1 MSDES
6 HSGIVLSLPEYK
18 IHDKNRAALT
28 YVTDMLNKT
37 NRLFDFGFMP
47 ASMPTYQFIL
57 ELQRQGSLVIAQ
69 FPRSA
74 FVRDPYTIPPK
85 PPNVHSNELI
95 ERARLVGGSPAS
107 PATDIEPSQGEPND
121 KDASGTVS
129 EEPPNGEQEEGQV
142 ETQQGIT
149 VPQYDYDHTDIYFFR
164 TAFTEAPN
172 VYYQPPEVIITNPLL
187 KESHK
192 RTIGKDCVL
201 VRNDTLMM
209 GLLPVF
215 QRYAKL
221 LLEGDISLLNALWIS
236 RQHAIVTA
244 SKDSDVKAGNKY
256 ISDIIAGNMAAYLD
270 TALTDGIQPKNT
282 GTHNPQNLTGLLE
295 FHQYLMASWYN
306 EFGLMSSL
314 YNTRREYVSK
324 DEIQS
329 STDILLPRIDDMYV
343 CLQRGIDEMNAI
355 FGTKTLVQKA
365 SAWESKQEENDT
377 RNPDVDHT
385 RNGEVEEGQV
395 ENG

>member
-1 MSDES
+1 M
-6 HSGIVLSLPEYK
+6 
-18 IHDKNRAALT
+18 
-28 YVTDMLNKT
+28 
-37 NRLFDFGFMP
+37 
-47 ASMPTYQFIL
+47 
-57 ELQRQGSLVIAQ
+57 
-69 FPRSA
+69 
-74 FVRDPYTIPPK
+74 
-85 PPNVHSNELI
+85 
-95 ERARLVGGSPAS
+95 
-107 PATDIEPSQGEPND
+107 
-121 KDASGTVS
+121 
-129 EEPPNGEQEEGQV
+129 
-142 ETQQGIT
+142 
-149 VPQYDYDHTDIYFFR
+149 
-164 TAFTEAPN
+164 
-172 VYYQPPEVIITNPLL
+172 
-187 KESHK
+187 
-192 RTIGKDCVL
+192 
-201 VRNDTLMM
+201 
-209 GLLPVF
+209 
-215 QRYAKL
+215 
-221 LLEGDISLLNALWIS
+221 NALWIS

>member
-1 MSDES
+1 MSDTS
-6 HSGIVLSLPEYK
+6 SLAGMRLSLPEYH
-18 IHDKNRAALT
+18 IHDKDKAALV

-37 NRLFDFGFMP
+37 NRLFDFGYMP

-69 FPRSA
+69 FNRSD
-74 FVRDPYTIPPK
+74 FVRDPYVIPPK
-85 PPNVHSNELI
+85 PPDVHSNELI
-95 ERARLVGGSPAS
+95 ERARLVGGNPAPDGQS
-107 PATDIEPSQGEPND
+107 DEPAQDTEPTPDGQP
-121 KDASGTVS
+121 DA
-129 EEPPNGEQEEGQV
+129 NGEKDEGQV

-149 VPQYDYDHTDIYFFR
+149 VPQYDYDRTDLYFFR

-172 VYYQPPEVIITNPLL
+172 VYYMAPKVIITNPLL
-187 KESHK
+187 KQSHE

-201 VRNDTLMM
+201 VRNDTLML

-244 SKDSDVKAGNKY
+244 SKDSDVKAGQKY
-256 ISDIIAGNMAAYLD
+256 ISDIIAGKMGAYMD
-270 TALTDGIQPKNT
+270 TAFVDGIQPKNT
-282 GTHNPQNLTGLLE
+282 GVHNPQNLTGLLE

-395 ENG
+395 EQNA

>member
-1 MSDES
+1 MSES
-6 HSGIVLSLPEYK
+6 SLTGMHLSLPEYY
-18 IHDKNRAALT
+18 IHDKQKAALV

-37 NRLFDFGFMP
+37 NRLFDFGYMP

-69 FPRSA
+69 FDRSD
-74 FVRDPYTIPPK
+74 FVREPYVVPPK
-85 PPNVHSNELI
+85 PPDIHSNELI
-95 ERARLVGGSPAS
+95 ERARLVGGNPTQDGQPDESSLAS
-107 PATDIEPSQGEPND
+107 TQQVPDGQP
-121 KDASGTVS
+121 DA
-129 EEPPNGEQEEGQV
+129 NGEIDEGQV

-149 VPQYDYDHTDIYFFR
+149 VPQYDYDRTNLYFFR

-172 VYYQPPEVIITNPLL
+172 VYYMAPKVIITNPLL
-187 KESHK
+187 KESHE

-201 VRNDTLMM
+201 VRNDTLML

-244 SKDSDVKAGNKY
+244 SKDSDVKAGQKY
-256 ISDIIAGNMAAYLD
+256 IADIIAGKMGAYMD
-270 TALTDGIQPKNT
+270 TAFVDGIQPKNT
-282 GTHNPQNLTGLLE
+282 GAHNPQNLTGLLE

-395 ENG
+395 EQSV

>member
-1 MSDES
+1 MAKFNYE
-6 HSGIVLSLPEYK
+6 GFGVGLPSYD
-18 IHDKNRAALT
+18 IHDKQSARLT
-28 YVTDMLNKT
+28 YITDMLNKT
-37 NRLFDFGFMP
+37 NRLFDFGYLP
-47 ASMPTYQFIL
+47 ASMPAYQFVM
-57 ELQRQGSLVIAQ
+57 ELQKQGCLVIAQ

-74 FVRDPYTIPPK
+74 FVVDPYTIPPK
-85 PPNVHSNELI
+85 PPDVHSNELI
-95 ERARLVGGSPAS
+95 ERARLVNGQAQPQQQSQADPPPDA
-107 PATDIEPSQGEPND
+107 EPSTRVNADPQSQGEQD
-121 KDASGTVS
+121 EGT
-129 EEPPNGEQEEGQV
+129 V
-142 ETQQGIT
+142 ETQQGMA
-149 VPQYDYDHTDIYFFR
+149 VPQYDYDKTDIYFFR
-164 TAFTEAPN
+164 AAFSEAPN
-172 VYYQPPEVIITNPLL
+172 VYYQAPKVIITNPCL
-187 KESHK
+187 KDSHE

-215 QRYAKL
+215 SRYAEL
-221 LLEGDISLLNALWIS
+221 LLEGDISLENALIIS
-236 RQHAIVTA
+236 RMHAIVTA
-244 SKDSDVKAGNKY
+244 SKDADLKAGQKY
-256 ISDIIAGNMAAYLD
+256 IKDLIAGRMDAYGD
-270 TALTDGIQPKNT
+270 TTFTDGIQPKNT
-282 GTHNPQNLTGLLE
+282 GPHNPQNLTGLLE

-377 RNPDVDHT
+377 RNPDADHT

>member
-1 MSDES
+1 MSDTS
-6 HSGIVLSLPEYK
+6 SLTGMRLSLPEYH
-18 IHDKNRAALT
+18 IHDKQRAALT
-28 YVTDMLNKT
+28 YVSDMLNKT
-37 NRLFDFGFMP
+37 NRLFDFGYMP

-69 FPRSA
+69 FDRSD

-85 PPNVHSNELI
+85 PPDVHSNELI
-95 ERARLVGGSPAS
+95 ERARLVGGNPAQDGQ
-107 PATDIEPSQGEPND
+107 P
-121 KDASGTVS
+121 DANNPETQPDGQA
-129 EEPPNGEQEEGQV
+129 NGETDEGQV

-149 VPQYDYDHTDIYFFR
+149 VPQYDYNRTDLYFFR

-172 VYYQPPEVIITNPLL
+172 VYYMAPKVIITNPLL
-187 KESHK
+187 KQSHE

-201 VRNDTLMM
+201 VRNDTLML

-221 LLEGDISLLNALWIS
+221 LLEGDISMLNALWIS
-236 RQHAIVTA
+236 RQHTIVTT
-244 SKDSDVKAGNKY
+244 SKDSDLKAAQKY
-256 ISDIIAGNMAAYLD
+256 ISDLVAGNMGAYMD
-270 TALTDGIQPKNT
+270 TAFVDGIQPKNT
-282 GTHNPQNLTGLLE
+282 GPHNPQNLTGLLE

-377 RNPDVDHT
+377 RSPDVDHT

-395 ENG
+395 EQNV

>member
-1 MSDES
+1 MPDMSSYEGFRYPLGDYE
-6 HSGIVLSLPEYK
+6 
-18 IHDKNRAALT
+18 IHDKKRSIAT
-28 YVTDMLNKT
+28 YVMDMLNKT
-37 NRLFDFGFMP
+37 NRLFDFGYLP
-47 ASMPTYQFIL
+47 ASMPAYQFCL
-57 ELQRQGSLVIAQ
+57 ELQRQGCLVIAQ

-85 PPNVHSNELI
+85 PPDIHSNELI
-95 ERARLVGGSPAS
+95 ERARIANGGETSSPSGQPDESQPPLVDDMA
-107 PATDIEPSQGEPND
+107 QGEVD
-121 KDASGTVS
+121 EGT
-129 EEPPNGEQEEGQV
+129 V
-142 ETQQGIT
+142 ETQQGEI

-164 TAFTEAPN
+164 AAFAEAPN
-172 VYYQPPEVIITNPLL
+172 VYYQAPKVIITNPLL
-187 KESHK
+187 KDSHE

-201 VRNDTLMM
+201 IRNDTLMM

-215 QRYAKL
+215 NRYAKL
-221 LLEGDISLLNALWIS
+221 LAEGDISLLNGLWIS
-236 RQHAIVTA
+236 RQHTIVTA
-244 SKDSDVKAGNKY
+244 SKDSDVKAGEKY
-256 ISDIIAGNMAAYLD
+256 IADIVSGKMGAYMD
-270 TALTDGIQPKNT
+270 TTFTDGIQPKNT
-282 GTHNPQNLTGLLE
+282 GPHTPQLLTGLLE

-343 CLQRGIDEMNAI
+343 CMQRGIDEMNAI

-377 RNPDVDHT
+377 RSPDVDRT

>member
-1 MSDES
+1 MPDFKNFKGFRGYFGSYE
-6 HSGIVLSLPEYK
+6 
-18 IHDKNRAALT
+18 IHDKEQARMT
-28 YVTDMLNKT
+28 YVMDMLNKT
-37 NRLFDFGFMP
+37 NRLFDFGYLP
-47 ASMPTYQFIL
+47 ASMPSYQFIL
-57 ELQRQGSLVIAQ
+57 ELQRQGCLVIAQ

-74 FVRDPYTIPPK
+74 FTQDPYIVPPK
-85 PPNVHSNELI
+85 PPDIRSNELI
-95 ERARLVGGSPAS
+95 QRARSVNG
-107 PATDIEPSQGEPND
+107 EPVQDEQTPTGQPDEPQQGEQD
-121 KDASGTVS
+121 
-129 EEPPNGEQEEGQV
+129 EGQV

-149 VPQYDYDHTDIYFFR
+149 VPQYDYEHTDIYFFR
-164 TAFTEAPN
+164 AAFTDAPN
-172 VYYQPPEVIITNPLL
+172 VYYQAPKVIITSPLL
-187 KESHK
+187 KDSHE

-201 VRNDTLMM
+201 VRNDTLML

-215 QRYAKL
+215 NRYAQL
-221 LLEGDISLLNALWIS
+221 LLEGDISLLNGLWIT

-244 SKDSDVKAGNKY
+244 AKDADVKAGEKY
-256 ISDIIAGNMAAYLD
+256 IADLIAGKMGAYMD

-282 GTHNPQNLTGLLE
+282 GPHNPQNLTGLLE

-395 ENG
+395 ETDE

>member
-1 MSDES
+1 MSES
-6 HSGIVLSLPEYK
+6 SLTGMCLSLPEYH
-18 IHDKNRAALT
+18 IHDKQRAALV

-37 NRLFDFGFMP
+37 NRLFDFGYMP

-57 ELQRQGSLVIAQ
+57 ELQRQGSLVIAK
-69 FPRSA
+69 FDRSD
-74 FVRDPYTIPPK
+74 FVRDPYVVPPQ
-85 PPNVHSNELI
+85 PPDIHSNELI
-95 ERARLVGGSPAS
+95 ERARIVGGTPTQDGQ
-107 PATDIEPSQGEPND
+107 PDENMSQ
-121 KDASGTVS
+121 V
-129 EEPPNGEQEEGQV
+129 PNGQPDVNGEKDEGQV

-149 VPQYDYDHTDIYFFR
+149 VPQYDYDRTDLYFFR

-172 VYYQPPEVIITNPLL
+172 VYYMAPKVIITNPLL
-187 KESHK
+187 KQSHE

-201 VRNDTLMM
+201 VRNDTLML

-244 SKDSDVKAGNKY
+244 SKDSDVKAGQKY
-256 ISDIIAGNMAAYLD
+256 IADIIAGKMGAYMD
-270 TALTDGIQPKNT
+270 TAFVDGIQPKNT

-395 ENG
+395 EQNV

>member
-1 MSDES
+1 MSES
-6 HSGIVLSLPEYK
+6 SLTGMHLSLPEYH
-18 IHDKNRAALT
+18 IHDKQKAALV

-37 NRLFDFGFMP
+37 NRLFDFGYMP

-69 FPRSA
+69 FDRSD
-74 FVRDPYTIPPK
+74 FVRDPYVVPPK
-85 PPNVHSNELI
+85 PPDIHSNELI
-95 ERARLVGGSPAS
+95 ERARLVEGNPTQDGQPDESSLAS
-107 PATDIEPSQGEPND
+107 TQQVPDGQP
-121 KDASGTVS
+121 DA
-129 EEPPNGEQEEGQV
+129 NGEIDEGQV

-149 VPQYDYDHTDIYFFR
+149 VPQYDYDRTDLYFFR

-172 VYYQPPEVIITNPLL
+172 VYYMAPKVIITNPLL
-187 KESHK
+187 KQSHE

-201 VRNDTLMM
+201 VRNDTLML

-244 SKDSDVKAGNKY
+244 SKDSDVKAGQKY
-256 ISDIIAGNMAAYLD
+256 IADIIAGKMGAYMD
-270 TALTDGIQPKNT
+270 TAFVDGIQPKNT
-282 GTHNPQNLTGLLE
+282 GAHNPQNFTGLLE

-395 ENG
+395 EQSV

>member
-1 MSDES
+1 MPDFKNFKGFRGYFGSYE
-6 HSGIVLSLPEYK
+6 
-18 IHDKNRAALT
+18 IHDKEQARMT
-28 YVTDMLNKT
+28 YVMDMLNKT
-37 NRLFDFGFMP
+37 NRLFDFGYLP
-47 ASMPTYQFIL
+47 ASMPSYQFVL
-57 ELQRQGSLVIAQ
+57 ELQRQGCLVIAQ

-74 FVRDPYTIPPK
+74 FTEDPYIVPPK
-85 PPNVHSNELI
+85 PPDIHSNELI
-95 ERARLVGGSPAS
+95 QRARSVDG
-107 PATDIEPSQGEPND
+107 EPVQDEQTPTGQPDEPQQGEQD
-121 KDASGTVS
+121 
-129 EEPPNGEQEEGQV
+129 EGRV

-149 VPQYDYDHTDIYFFR
+149 VPQYDYEHTDIYFFR
-164 TAFTEAPN
+164 AAFTDAPN
-172 VYYQPPEVIITNPLL
+172 VYYQAPKVIITSPLL
-187 KESHK
+187 KDSHE

-201 VRNDTLMM
+201 VRNDTLML

-215 QRYAKL
+215 NRYAQL
-221 LLEGDISLLNALWIS
+221 LLEGDISLLNGLWIT
-236 RQHAIVTA
+236 RQHTIVTA
-244 SKDSDVKAGNKY
+244 AKDADVKAGEKY
-256 ISDIIAGNMAAYLD
+256 IADLIAGKMGAYMD

-282 GTHNPQNLTGLLE
+282 GPHTPKHLTSLLE

-306 EFGLMSSL
+306 EFGLMSNL

-395 ENG
+395 ETDE